1 VFSVTRAPLF
11 YGVIGPAVF
20 ITAIGLLGVFVGN
33 FYQYILALLVVS
45 CLVGVSLV
53 MIVGYSRVI
62 MLATGAMMAVGA
74 YSSTILMLDADFGY
88 LMTLPV
94 VVVFGVVAGV
104 ILAVPCTRFRGHH
117 LAMVTMMFQFVVIT
131 SIREWTQVTGG
142 AAGLR
147 VPPPQLVGYTIS
159 SDIAAL
165 LMITVLAAPA
175 VAILGTFLSG
185 AFGKSL
191 RAISASEVA
200 AQAFGINIAQ
210 FHVTA
215 FAISSGA
222 LAFAGALMAPRV
234 RILDPDSFG
243 LTQSIIALGYPIVG
257 GMNSVWGGLV
267 GGSILRLLPESLRV
281 LGQYQEFIVAILVV
295 AVMILFPGGIM
306 GLFASRTRTTSD
318 EQGVGKSAGVA
329 RGAVA
334 RQFPALPAD
343 RCGQIAVAIEGVSKR
358 YKGLVAVDDVTIH
371 VQAGTIHGL
380 IGPNGAGKTTLF
392 NAVSGFVPPDS
403 GSISIFGR
411 SVERMPAVERIT
423 HGVTRTF
430 QNVAVFGDLSCV
442 DNVLLGRGKNS
453 VAQSIG
459 ASLQEV
465 FNTVGYEKAVLEGR
479 AALAEVG
486 IEHLWQK
493 RAASLSLGDQRR
505 LEIAR
510 AIVSNP
516 KLMLLDEP
524 VSGIA
529 LEEEHRIAGLLRRLN
544 QEHGITMLLIE
555 HNIGFVRGLCRAVS
569 VMAAGRVLA
578 EGAADEVIA
587 MPQVRR
593 EYFGEI
599 TINAA

>member
-20 ITAIGLLGVFVGN
+20 IAAIGLLGVFVGN

-74 YSSTILMLDADFGY
+74 YSSTILMVDADFGY

-94 VVVFGVVAGV
+94 VVVFGVIAGV

-131 SIREWTQVTGG
+131 GIREWTQVTGG

-175 VAILGTFLSG
+175 VAILGAFLSG

-267 GGSILRLLPESLRV
+267 GGSLLRLLPESLRV

-306 GLFASRTRTTSD
+306 GLFALRTRTTSD
-318 EQGVGKSAGVA
+318 EQGVGKSAGAA

-334 RQFPALPAD
+334 RQIPALPAD

-371 VQAGTIHGL
+371 VHAGTIHGL

-486 IEHLWQK
+486 IEPLWQK

-529 LEEEHRIAGLLRRLN
+529 LKEEHRIADLLRRLN

-599 TINAA
+599 AINAA